1 LKKYALYESDP
12 ETTGKIDH
20 DLNGDPIMATASIHR
35 RLTIF
40 DTSLRDGEQAPGNA
54 MSLQQKLRIAHE
66 LEALGVNTI
75 EAGFPAA
82 SDHDFAA
89 VRAIADEVQ
98 QAKICAFARASH
110 SDIERA
116 AKALENAKAAQ
127 IEILGVASEIHLL
140 HKRQITYQQA
150 LDEIASAVQFARR
163 IGFDDIC
170 VAPEDATRADPGF
183 LGSMCEVATQ
193 AGATMILIPDTVGC
207 LLPGRVPALI
217 DTVRAHVPPEVRLA
231 MHAHDDLGLAVA
243 NTLAAIEAG
252 IDEIQVTLC
261 GIGERAGNCALEEVV
276 AALTAHPTHFSRS
289 TTIDARRVYAACRL
303 LIESLDLPMA
313 RGKAIIGEN
322 AFATAAGI
330 HQAAIIRNPQTYE
343 FLEPDMFGAERRMVI
358 SRHSGR
364 HALKAKIEAFGLS
377 PTPGLIES
385 IYRELTA
392 SEEPVCSDS
401 KLRSL
406 VLQNTAES
414 ALPA

>member
-1 LKKYALYESDP
+1 MSTVSTQRP
-12 ETTGKIDH
+12 
-20 DLNGDPIMATASIHR
+20 
-35 RLTIF
+35 LTIF

-54 MSLQQKLRIAHE
+54 MSLQQKLRIARE

-82 SDHDFAA
+82 SDNDLAA
-89 VRAIADEVQ
+89 VRAIAEAVRDSR
-98 QAKICAFARASH
+98 ICAFARANRT
-110 SDIERA
+110 DIEAA
-116 AKALENAKAAQ
+116 AKAVEPARASQ
-127 IEILGVASEIHLL
+127 IEILGVASEIHLR
-140 HKRQITYQQA
+140 HKRQITRQQA
-150 LDEIASAVQFARR
+150 LDEIESAVELARR

-170 VAPEDATRADPGF
+170 VAPEDATRADPEF
-183 LGSMCEVATQ
+183 LGAMCQVAAR

-207 LLPGRVPALI
+207 LLPGRVPALV
-217 DTVRAHVPPEVRLA
+217 DTVRASVPPAVKVA
-231 MHAHDDLGLAVA
+231 MHSHDDLGLAVA

-276 AALTAHPTHFSRS
+276 AALTAHPTHFNRS
-289 TTIDARRVYAACRL
+289 TTIDVGRVYAACRL

-343 FLEPDMFGAERRMVI
+343 FLEPDRFGAERRMVI

-364 HALKAKIEAFGLS
+364 HALKAKIEAFGLA
-377 PTPGLIES
+377 PTPGLVES

-406 VLQNTAES
+406 VLQNTPES
-414 ALPA
+414 AALPA

>member
-1 LKKYALYESDP
+1 MPAVS
-12 ETTGKIDH
+12 IDK
-20 DLNGDPIMATASIHR
+20 P
-35 RLTIF
+35 LTIF

-54 MSLQQKLRIAHE
+54 MSLQQKLRIARE

-82 SDHDFAA
+82 SDNDFAA
-89 VRAIADEVQ
+89 VRAIADAVRG
-98 QAKICAFARASH
+98 AKICAFARAS
-110 SDIERA
+110 SADIERA
-116 AKALENAKAAQ
+116 AKAVENAAAAQ

-140 HKRQITYQQA
+140 HKRQITRQQA
-150 LDEIASAVQFARR
+150 LDEIAEAVRLARR
-163 IGFDDIC
+163 IGFEDIC
-170 VAPEDATRADPGF
+170 VAPEDATRADPEF
-183 LGSMCEVATQ
+183 LGLMCELSAQ

-217 DTVRAHVPPEVRLA
+217 ETVRARVPAEVRVA

-276 AALTAHPTHFSRS
+276 AALTAHPAHFGRS
-289 TTIDARRVYAACRL
+289 TTIDVRRVYAACQL
-303 LIESLDLPMA
+303 LIDSIRLPIA
-313 RGKAIIGEN
+313 RGKAVIGEN

-343 FLEPDMFGAERRMVI
+343 FLDPAMFGAERRMVI

-364 HALKAKIEAFGLS
+364 HALKAKIEAFGLA
-377 PTPGLIES
+377 PTPGLVEH

-401 KLRSL
+401 RLRAL
-406 VLQNTAES
+406 VLQNTQEIA
-414 ALPA
+414 APL

>member
-1 LKKYALYESDP
+1 
-12 ETTGKIDH
+12 
-20 DLNGDPIMATASIHR
+20 
-35 RLTIF
+35 
-40 DTSLRDGEQAPGNA
+40 
-54 MSLQQKLRIAHE
+54 MSLQQKLRIARE

-82 SDHDFAA
+82 SDNDFAA
-89 VRAIADEVQ
+89 VRAIADAVRE
-98 QAKICAFARASH
+98 ARICAFARASS

-116 AKALENAKAAQ
+116 AKAVENARAAQ
-127 IEILGVASEIHLL
+127 IEILGVASEIHLR
-140 HKRQITYQQA
+140 HKRQITRQQA
-150 LDEIASAVQFARR
+150 LDEIESAVHLARR

-170 VAPEDATRADPGF
+170 VAPEDATWADPEF
-183 LGSMCEVATQ
+183 LGTMCEVAAR

-217 DTVRAHVPPEVRLA
+217 ETVRAHVPPEIKVA

-243 NTLAAIEAG
+243 NTLAAVEAG

-276 AALTAHPTHFSRS
+276 AALAAHATHFNRS
-289 TTIDARRVYAACRL
+289 TSIDVRRVYAACRL
-303 LIESLDLPMA
+303 LIESLQLPMA

-377 PTPGLIES
+377 PTPSLIELL
-385 IYRELTA
+385 YRELTA

-406 VLQNTAES
+406 VLQNAPES
-414 ALPA
+414 ALPV

>member
-1 LKKYALYESDP
+1 MS
-12 ETTGKIDH
+12 TSV
-20 DLNGDPIMATASIHR
+20 ATKP
-35 RLTIF
+35 LTIF

-54 MSLQQKLRIAHE
+54 MSLQQKLRIARD

-82 SDHDFAA
+82 SDNDFAA
-89 VRAIADEVQ
+89 VRTIAETVRA
-98 QAKICAFARASH
+98 AKICAFARASIA
-110 SDIERA
+110 DIEHA
-116 AKALENAKAAQ
+116 ARALERAQAAQ
-127 IEILGVASEIHLL
+127 IEILGVASEIHLH
-140 HKRQITYQQA
+140 HKRQITRQQA
-150 LDEIASAVQFARR
+150 LDEIANAVQFARR

-170 VAPEDATRADPGF
+170 VAPEDATRADPDF
-183 LGSMCEVATQ
+183 LGLMCDISAQ

-217 DTVRAHVPPEVRLA
+217 DAVRTRVPPGVKLA

-276 AALTAHPTHFSRS
+276 AALAAHPTHFNRS
-289 TTIDARRVYAACRL
+289 TTIISRHVYAACRT
-303 LIESLDLPMA
+303 LIESLQLPMA

-343 FLEPDMFGAERRMVI
+343 FLEPDMFGAERRMII

-364 HALKAKIEAFGLS
+364 HALKAKIEAFGLL
-377 PTPGLIES
+377 PTPGLIET

-392 SEEPVCSDS
+392 SDEPVCSDS

-406 VLQNTAES
+406 VLQTTAAS

>member
-1 LKKYALYESDP
+1 MPAVS
-12 ETTGKIDH
+12 IDK
-20 DLNGDPIMATASIHR
+20 P
-35 RLTIF
+35 LTIF

-54 MSLQQKLRIAHE
+54 MSLQQKLRIARE

-82 SDHDFAA
+82 SDNDFAA
-89 VRAIADEVQ
+89 VRAIADAVRG
-98 QAKICAFARASH
+98 AKICAFARAS
-110 SDIERA
+110 SADIERA
-116 AKALENAKAAQ
+116 AKAVENAAAAQ

-140 HKRQITYQQA
+140 HKRQITRQQA
-150 LDEIASAVQFARR
+150 LDEIAEAVRLARR
-163 IGFDDIC
+163 IGFEDIC
-170 VAPEDATRADPGF
+170 VAPEDATRADPEF
-183 LGSMCEVATQ
+183 LGLMCELSAQ

-217 DTVRAHVPPEVRLA
+217 ETVRARVPAEVRVA

-276 AALTAHPTHFSRS
+276 AALTAHPAHFGRS
-289 TTIDARRVYAACRL
+289 TTIDVRRVYAACQMLIDSIRL
-303 LIESLDLPMA
+303 PIA
-313 RGKAIIGEN
+313 RGKAVIGEN

-343 FLEPDMFGAERRMVI
+343 FLDPAMFGAERRMVI

-364 HALKAKIEAFGLS
+364 HALKAKIEAFGLA
-377 PTPGLIES
+377 PTPGLVEH

-401 KLRSL
+401 RLRAL
-406 VLQNTAES
+406 VLQNTQEIA
-414 ALPA
+414 APL